1 MGVSYHNPG
10 ALMIGG
16 ILAAA
21 VCLIAFILRK
31 KPDISKSLRAANTRR
46 LKEHPLYKRKM
57 LEAKVLRIL
66 AMAGIIISLVAAVFL
81 TSRPYKSERVKDTV
95 SRRDIFLCID
105 TSSSNYSGV
114 KELVQE
120 FKEIA
125 AGLDGDRIGISL
137 FNTSSIQYVPM
148 TDDYE
153 FALRRLDALEG
164 YLAAQ
169 EEFMTDFAQKYD
181 SVYEIPDSER
191 ARYEELN
198 RIMAS
203 FDSGVT
209 AGYELKGTSAI
220 GEGLASCLFSFPELT
235 EEERTRVI
243 IFVTDNRPELLD
255 APLVTLMDAAK
266 MCEFD
271 KVKVLG
277 ICPVSGAD
285 AGAAAQ
291 GGGGNGADETGD
303 EGGAG
308 GSGTGD
314 ENGAGGT
321 GGSGTGGGSGSGAD
335 GANVSEMR
343 EASELTGGKFYGP
356 GTALTAQMIL
366 DDIKAIE
373 NQSTKTTTATVETD
387 TPQIWFIVLVAGFV
401 VIAATTIYLLVKR
414 GIGRG
419 QLRRGLPA
427 LLLLLAM
434 LAGIAAV
441 GIRPMYLSPD
451 AEIRTGNLDVA
462 FVVDMTISMWAEDH
476 KGGTRI
482 DGVRSDIRTIMEALP
497 GSSFS
502 LITFD
507 NGAQILTPYTQDII
521 AVEDMLDDL
530 SMPSYATSQ
539 GSSLNTSYEALHM
552 MVESAARK
560 EGERKTV
567 VFLFSDG
574 ETTNGAELMSFRDLG
589 KLIDSGAVLGYGT
602 ESGGPMYYPGRG
614 YIRNNS
620 NGETARS
627 RIDEAALRQIAG
639 DLSVPYINETEDI
652 GSSLAGRLRSVRL
665 MSREA
670 AFASGSRE
678 GYVETYHYFA
688 MFVEALLLI
697 WLYLTIFRGGVA

>member
-21 VCLIAFILRK
+21 VCLIAFIMRK
-31 KPDISKSLRAANTRR
+31 KPDVSKSLRVANTRR

-57 LEAKVLRIL
+57 LEARIFRIL
-66 AMAGIIISLVAAVFL
+66 TIAGMIIALVAAVFL
-81 TSRPYKSERVKDTV
+81 TSRPYRSERVQDTV
-95 SRRDIFLCID
+95 SRRDIFLCVD
-105 TSSSNYSGV
+105 SSSNYSGV

-120 FKEIA
+120 FREIA

-153 FALRRLDALEG
+153 FALRRLDALED

-169 EEFMTDFAQKYD
+169 EEFMTDYAQKYD

-191 ARYEELN
+191 GRYEELN

-220 GEGLASCLFSFPELT
+220 GEGLASCLFSFPELAD
-235 EEERTRVI
+235 EERTRII

-255 APLVTLMDAAK
+255 APLVTLMDAAE
-266 MCEFD
+266 MCAFD

-277 ICPVSGAD
+277 ICPVSD
-285 AGAAAQ
+285 AG
-291 GGGGNGADETGD
+291 GG
-303 EGGAG
+303 
-308 GSGTGD
+308 
-314 ENGAGGT
+314 
-321 GGSGTGGGSGSGAD
+321 
-335 GANVSEMR
+335 NVSEMR
-343 EASELTGGKFYGP
+343 EAAELTDGKFYEP

-373 NQSTKTTTATVETD
+373 NRETRTTTATVESD
-387 TPQIWFIVLVAGFV
+387 APQFWFIILAAGFA
-401 VIAATTIYLLVKR
+401 VIAATTIYILVKR
-414 GIGRG
+414 GIGRVKS
-419 QLRRGLPA
+419 RRGLTA

-451 AEIRTGNLDVA
+451 SEIKTSNLDVA
-462 FVVDMTISMWAEDH
+462 FVVDTTISMWAEDH

-482 DGVRSDIRTIMEALP
+482 DGVRNDIRSIMEALP

-507 NGAQILTPYTQDII
+507 NGAQILTPFTQDIV
-521 AVEDMLDDL
+521 AVEEMLGDL
-530 SMPSYATSQ
+530 NMPSYATSR

-574 ETTNGAELMSFRDLG
+574 ETTNGDALQSFKDLG
-589 KLIDSGAVLGYGT
+589 RLVDSGAVLGYGT
-602 ESGGPMYYPGRG
+602 ESGGAMYYPGRG
-614 YIRNNS
+614 YIRNSS
-620 NGETARS
+620 NGDKALS
-627 RIDEAALRQIAG
+627 RIDETTLRQIAG
-639 DLSVPYINETEDI
+639 DLSVPYINETKDA
-652 GSSLAGRLRSVRL
+652 GTSLAGRLRSVRM

-670 AFASGSRE
+670 AFAAGNRE
-678 GYVETYHYFA
+678 GYTETYHYFA
-688 MFVEALLLI
+688 MFVEFLLLI
-697 WLYLTIFRGGVA
+697 WLYLTICRGGVA

>member
-21 VCLIAFILRK
+21 VCLIAFIMRK
-31 KPDISKSLRAANTRR
+31 KPDVSKSLRAANTRR

-57 LEAKVLRIL
+57 LEARIFRIL
-66 AMAGIIISLVAAVFL
+66 TVAGMIIALVAAVFL
-81 TSRPYKSERVKDTV
+81 TSRPYRSERVQDTV
-95 SRRDIFLCID
+95 SRRDIFLCVD
-105 TSSSNYSGV
+105 DSSSNYSGV

-120 FKEIA
+120 FREIV

-137 FNTSSIQYVPM
+137 FNTSSVQYVPM

-153 FALRRLDALEG
+153 FALRRLDALED

-169 EEFMTDFAQKYD
+169 EEFMTDYAQKYD

-191 ARYEELN
+191 GRYEELN

-220 GEGLASCLFSFPELT
+220 GEGLASCLFSFPELAD
-235 EEERTRVI
+235 EERTRII

-255 APLVTLMDAAK
+255 APLVTLMDAAE
-266 MCEFD
+266 MCAFD

-277 ICPVSGAD
+277 ICPVSD
-285 AGAAAQ
+285 
-291 GGGGNGADETGD
+291 
-303 EGGAG
+303 AG
-308 GSGTGD
+308 GS
-314 ENGAGGT
+314 
-321 GGSGTGGGSGSGAD
+321 
-335 GANVSEMR
+335 NVSEMR
-343 EASELTGGKFYGP
+343 EAAELTNGKFYEP

-373 NQSTKTTTATVETD
+373 NQETRTTTATVESD
-387 TPQIWFIVLVAGFV
+387 APQFWFIILAAGFA
-401 VIAATTIYLLVKR
+401 VIAATTIYILVKR
-414 GIGRG
+414 GIG
-419 QLRRGLPA
+419 QVKSRRGLTA

-451 AEIRTGNLDVA
+451 SEIKTTNLDVA
-462 FVVDMTISMWAEDH
+462 FVVDTTISMWAEDH
-476 KGGTRI
+476 QGGTRI
-482 DGVRSDIRTIMEALP
+482 DGVRKDIRSIMEALP

-507 NGAQILTPYTQDII
+507 NGAQILTPFTQDIV
-521 AVEDMLDDL
+521 AVEEMLGDL
-530 SMPSYATSQ
+530 NMPSYATSR

-574 ETTNGAELMSFRDLG
+574 ETTNGDALQSFKDLG
-589 KLIDSGAVLGYGT
+589 RLVDSGAVLGYGT
-602 ESGGPMYYPGRG
+602 ESGGAMYYPGRG
-614 YIRNNS
+614 YIRNSS
-620 NGETARS
+620 NGDKALS
-627 RIDEAALRQIAG
+627 RIDETTLRQIAG
-639 DLSVPYINETEDI
+639 DLSVPYINETKDA
-652 GSSLAGRLRSVRL
+652 GTSLAGRLRSVRM

-670 AFASGSRE
+670 AFAAGNRE
-678 GYVETYHYFA
+678 GYTETYHYFA
-688 MFVEALLLI
+688 MFVEFLLLI
-697 WLYLTIFRGGVA
+697 WLYLTICRGGVA

>member
-10 ALMIGG
+10 ALIIGG

-21 VCLIAFILRK
+21 VCLIAFIMRK
-31 KPDISKSLRAANTRR
+31 KPDVSKSLRAANTRR

-57 LEAKVLRIL
+57 LEARIFRIL
-66 AMAGIIISLVAAVFL
+66 TVAGMIIALVAAVFL
-81 TSRPYKSERVKDTV
+81 TSRPYRSERVQDTV
-95 SRRDIFLCID
+95 SRRDIFLCVD
-105 TSSSNYSGV
+105 SSSSNYSGV

-120 FKEIA
+120 FREIA

-153 FALRRLDALEG
+153 FALRRLDALED

-169 EEFMTDFAQKYD
+169 EEFMTDYAQKYD

-191 ARYEELN
+191 GRYEELN

-220 GEGLASCLFSFPELT
+220 GEGLASCLFSFPELAD
-235 EEERTRVI
+235 EERTRII

-255 APLVTLMDAAK
+255 APLVTLMDAAE
-266 MCEFD
+266 MCAFD

-277 ICPVSGAD
+277 ICPVSD
-285 AGAAAQ
+285 AG
-291 GGGGNGADETGD
+291 GG
-303 EGGAG
+303 
-308 GSGTGD
+308 
-314 ENGAGGT
+314 
-321 GGSGTGGGSGSGAD
+321 
-335 GANVSEMR
+335 NVSEMR
-343 EASELTGGKFYGP
+343 EAAELTDGKFYEP

-373 NQSTKTTTATVETD
+373 NRETRTTTATVESD
-387 TPQIWFIVLVAGFV
+387 APQFWFIILAAGFA
-401 VIAATTIYLLVKR
+401 VIAATTIYILVKR
-414 GIGRG
+414 GIGRVKS
-419 QLRRGLPA
+419 RRGLTA

-451 AEIRTGNLDVA
+451 SEIKTTNLDVA
-462 FVVDMTISMWAEDH
+462 FVVDTTISMWAEDH

-574 ETTNGAELMSFRDLG
+574 ETTNGAELTSFKDLG

-602 ESGGPMYYPGRG
+602 QSGGAMYYPGRG
-614 YIRNNS
+614 YIRNNTD
-620 NGETARS
+620 GEPARS
-627 RIDEAALRQIAG
+627 RIDETALRQISG

-652 GSSLAGRLRSVRL
+652 GTNLAGRLRSVKL
-665 MSREA
+665 MSRQA
-670 AFASGSRE
+670 AFSAGNRE
-678 GYVETYHYFA
+678 GYIETYHYFA

-697 WLYLTIFRGGVA
+697 WLYLTIYRGGVA

>member
-21 VCLIAFILRK
+21 VCLIAYIMRK
-31 KPDISKSLRAANTRR
+31 KPDVSKSLKAANTRR

-57 LEAKVLRIL
+57 LEAGIFRIL
-66 AMAGIIISLVAAVFL
+66 TIAGMIIALVAAVFL
-81 TSRPYKSERVKDTV
+81 TSRPYKSERVQDTV
-95 SRRDIFLCID
+95 SRRDIFLCVD
-105 TSSSNYSGV
+105 SSSSNYSGV

-120 FKEIA
+120 FREIV

-137 FNTSSIQYVPM
+137 FNTSSVQYVPM

-153 FALRRLDALEG
+153 FALRRLDSLEG

-169 EEFMTDFAQKYD
+169 EEFMTDYAQKYD

-191 ARYEELN
+191 GRYEELN
-198 RIMAS
+198 RIMES

-220 GEGLASCLFSFPELT
+220 GEGLASCLFSFPELAD
-235 EEERTRVI
+235 EERTRII

-255 APLVTLMDAAK
+255 APLVTLMDAAE
-266 MCEFD
+266 MCAFD

-277 ICPVSGAD
+277 ICPVSGAE
-285 AGAAAQ
+285 AGAPAQ
-291 GGGGNGADETGD
+291 SGGSSGSSNAGSSGSGGSSASGS
-303 EGGAG
+303 GAG
-308 GSGTGD
+308 GSG
-314 ENGAGGT
+314 AGG
-321 GGSGTGGGSGSGAD
+321 S
-335 GANVSEMR
+335 NVDEMR
-343 EASELTGGKFYGP
+343 AVAELTGGKFYEP

-373 NQSTKTTTATVETD
+373 NRETRTTTATVETD
-387 TPQIWFIVLVAGFV
+387 VPQFWFIILAAGFA
-401 VIAATTIYLLVKR
+401 VIAATTIYILVKR
-414 GIGRG
+414 GIGRSKS
-419 QLRRGLPA
+419 RRGLTA

-451 AEIRTGNLDVA
+451 SEIKTTNLDVA
-462 FVVDMTISMWAEDH
+462 FVVDTTISMWAEDH
-476 KGGTRI
+476 RGGTRI
-482 DGVRSDIRTIMEALP
+482 DGVREDIRSIMEALP

-507 NGAQILTPYTQDII
+507 NGAQILTPFTQDIV
-521 AVEDMLDDL
+521 ALEEMLGDL
-530 SMPSYATSQ
+530 SMPSYATSR

-560 EGERKTV
+560 EGERRTV

-574 ETTNGAELMSFRDLG
+574 ETTNGDALQSFKDLG
-589 KLIDSGAVLGYGT
+589 RLVDSGAVLGYGT
-602 ESGGPMYYPGRG
+602 ESGGTMYYPGRG
-614 YIRNNS
+614 YIRNSS
-620 NGETARS
+620 NGEKALS
-627 RIDEAALRQIAG
+627 RIDETTLKQIAG
-639 DLSVPYINETEDI
+639 DLSVPYINETKDM
-652 GSSLAGRLRSVRL
+652 GTSLAGRLRSVRL

-670 AFASGSRE
+670 AFATGNRE
-678 GYVETYHYFA
+678 GYTETYHYFA
-688 MFVEALLLI
+688 MFVEFLLLI
-697 WLYLTIFRGGVA
+697 WLYLTICRGGVA

>member
-1 MGVSYHNPG
+1 MGVRYHNPG
-10 ALMIGG
+10 ALIIGG
-16 ILAAA
+16 ILASA
-21 VCLIAFILRK
+21 VCLIAFIMRK
-31 KPDISKSLRAANTRR
+31 KPDVSKSLRAANTRR

-57 LEAKVLRIL
+57 LEARIFRIL
-66 AMAGIIISLVAAVFL
+66 TAAGMIIALVAAVFL
-81 TSRPYKSERVKDTV
+81 TSRPYRSERVQDTV
-95 SRRDIFLCID
+95 SRRDIFLCVD
-105 TSSSNYSGV
+105 SSSSNYSGV

-120 FKEIA
+120 FREIA

-153 FALRRLDALEG
+153 FALRRLDALED

-169 EEFMTDFAQKYD
+169 EEFMTDYAQKYD

-191 ARYEELN
+191 GRYEELN

-220 GEGLASCLFSFPELT
+220 GEGLASCLFSFPELAD
-235 EEERTRVI
+235 EERTRII

-255 APLVTLMDAAK
+255 APLVTLMDAAE
-266 MCEFD
+266 MCAFD

-277 ICPVSGAD
+277 ICPVSD
-285 AGAAAQ
+285 AG
-291 GGGGNGADETGD
+291 GG
-303 EGGAG
+303 
-308 GSGTGD
+308 
-314 ENGAGGT
+314 
-321 GGSGTGGGSGSGAD
+321 
-335 GANVSEMR
+335 NVSEMR
-343 EASELTGGKFYGP
+343 EAAELTDGKFYEP

-373 NQSTKTTTATVETD
+373 NRETRTTTATVESD
-387 TPQIWFIVLVAGFV
+387 APQFWFIILAAGFA
-401 VIAATTIYLLVKR
+401 VIAATTIYILVKR
-414 GIGRG
+414 GIGRVKS
-419 QLRRGLPA
+419 RRGLTA

-451 AEIRTGNLDVA
+451 SEIKTTNLDVA
-462 FVVDMTISMWAEDH
+462 FVVDTTISMWAEDH
-476 KGGTRI
+476 KGGMRI
-482 DGVRSDIRTIMEALP
+482 DGVRNDIRSIMEALP

-507 NGAQILTPYTQDII
+507 NGAQILTPFTQDIV
-521 AVEDMLDDL
+521 AVEEMLGDL
-530 SMPSYATSQ
+530 NMPSYATSR

-574 ETTNGAELMSFRDLG
+574 ETTNGDTLQSFKDLG
-589 KLIDSGAVLGYGT
+589 RLVDSGAVLGYGT
-602 ESGGPMYYPGRG
+602 ESGGAMYYPGRG
-614 YIRNNS
+614 YIRNSS
-620 NGETARS
+620 NGDKALS
-627 RIDEAALRQIAG
+627 RIDETTLRQIAG
-639 DLSVPYINETEDI
+639 DLSVPYINETKDA
-652 GSSLAGRLRSVRL
+652 GTSLAGRLRSVRM

-670 AFASGSRE
+670 AFAAGNRE
-678 GYVETYHYFA
+678 GYTETYHYFA
-688 MFVEALLLI
+688 MFVEFLLLI
-697 WLYLTIFRGGVA
+697 WLYLTICRGGVA

>member
-10 ALMIGG
+10 ALIIGG

-21 VCLIAFILRK
+21 VCLIAFIMRK
-31 KPDISKSLRAANTRR
+31 KPDVSKSLRAANTRR

-57 LEAKVLRIL
+57 LEARIFRIL
-66 AMAGIIISLVAAVFL
+66 TAAGMIIALVAAVFL
-81 TSRPYKSERVKDTV
+81 TSRPYRSERVQDTV
-95 SRRDIFLCID
+95 SRRDIFLCVD
-105 TSSSNYSGV
+105 SSSSNYSGV

-120 FKEIA
+120 FREIV

-153 FALRRLDALEG
+153 FALRRLDALED

-169 EEFMTDFAQKYD
+169 EEFMTDYAQKYD

-191 ARYEELN
+191 GRYEELN

-220 GEGLASCLFSFPELT
+220 GEGLASCLFSFPELAD
-235 EEERTRVI
+235 EERTRII

-255 APLVTLMDAAK
+255 APLVTLMDAAE
-266 MCEFD
+266 MCAFD

-277 ICPVSGAD
+277 ICPVSD
-285 AGAAAQ
+285 AG
-291 GGGGNGADETGD
+291 GG
-303 EGGAG
+303 
-308 GSGTGD
+308 
-314 ENGAGGT
+314 
-321 GGSGTGGGSGSGAD
+321 
-335 GANVSEMR
+335 NVSEMR
-343 EASELTGGKFYGP
+343 EAAELTDGKFYEP

-373 NQSTKTTTATVETD
+373 NRETRTTTATVESD
-387 TPQIWFIVLVAGFV
+387 APQFWFIILAAGFA
-401 VIAATTIYLLVKR
+401 VIAATTIYILVKR
-414 GIGRG
+414 GIGRVKS
-419 QLRRGLPA
+419 RRGLTA

-451 AEIRTGNLDVA
+451 SEIKTTNLDVA
-462 FVVDMTISMWAEDH
+462 FVVDTTISMWAEDH
-476 KGGTRI
+476 KGGMRI
-482 DGVRSDIRTIMEALP
+482 DGVRNDIRSIMEALP

-507 NGAQILTPYTQDII
+507 NGAQILTPFTQDIV
-521 AVEDMLDDL
+521 AVEEMLGDL
-530 SMPSYATSQ
+530 NMPSYATSR

-574 ETTNGAELMSFRDLG
+574 ETTNGDALQSFKDLG
-589 KLIDSGAVLGYGT
+589 RLVDSGAVLGYGT
-602 ESGGPMYYPGRG
+602 ESGGAMYYPGRG
-614 YIRNNS
+614 YIRNSS
-620 NGETARS
+620 NGDKALS
-627 RIDEAALRQIAG
+627 RIDETTLRQIAG
-639 DLSVPYINETEDI
+639 DLSVPYINETKDA
-652 GSSLAGRLRSVRL
+652 GTSLAGRLRSVRM

-670 AFASGSRE
+670 AFAAGNRE
-678 GYVETYHYFA
+678 GYTETYHYFA
-688 MFVEALLLI
+688 MFVEFLLLI
-697 WLYLTIFRGGVA
+697 WLYLTICRGGVA

>member
-10 ALMIGG
+10 ALIIGG

-21 VCLIAFILRK
+21 VCLIAFIMRK
-31 KPDISKSLRAANTRR
+31 KPDVSKSLRAANTRR

-57 LEAKVLRIL
+57 LEARIFRIL
-66 AMAGIIISLVAAVFL
+66 TVAGMIIALVAAVFL
-81 TSRPYKSERVKDTV
+81 TSRPYRSERVQDTV
-95 SRRDIFLCID
+95 SRRDIFLCVD
-105 TSSSNYSGV
+105 SSSSNYSGV

-120 FKEIA
+120 FREIA

-153 FALRRLDALEG
+153 FALRRLDALED

-169 EEFMTDFAQKYD
+169 EEFMTDYAQKYD

-191 ARYEELN
+191 GRYEELN

-220 GEGLASCLFSFPELT
+220 GEGLASCLFSFPELAD
-235 EEERTRVI
+235 EERTRII

-255 APLVTLMDAAK
+255 APLVTLMDAAE
-266 MCEFD
+266 MCAFD

-277 ICPVSGAD
+277 ICPVSD
-285 AGAAAQ
+285 AG
-291 GGGGNGADETGD
+291 GG
-303 EGGAG
+303 
-308 GSGTGD
+308 
-314 ENGAGGT
+314 
-321 GGSGTGGGSGSGAD
+321 
-335 GANVSEMR
+335 NVSEMR
-343 EASELTGGKFYGP
+343 EAAELTGGKFYEP

-373 NQSTKTTTATVETD
+373 NRETRTTTATVESD
-387 TPQIWFIVLVAGFV
+387 APQFWFIILAAGFA
-401 VIAATTIYLLVKR
+401 VIAATTIYILVKR
-414 GIGRG
+414 GIGRVKS
-419 QLRRGLPA
+419 RRGLTA

-451 AEIRTGNLDVA
+451 SEIKTTNLDVA
-462 FVVDMTISMWAEDH
+462 FVVDTTISMWAEDH
-476 KGGTRI
+476 KGGMRI
-482 DGVRSDIRTIMEALP
+482 DGVRNDIRSIMEALP

-507 NGAQILTPYTQDII
+507 NGAQILTPFTQDIV
-521 AVEDMLDDL
+521 AVEEMLGDL
-530 SMPSYATSQ
+530 NMPSYATSR

-574 ETTNGAELMSFRDLG
+574 ETTNGDALQSFKDLG
-589 KLIDSGAVLGYGT
+589 RLVDSGAVLGYGT
-602 ESGGPMYYPGRG
+602 ESGGAMYYPGRG
-614 YIRNNS
+614 YIRNSS
-620 NGETARS
+620 NGDKALS
-627 RIDEAALRQIAG
+627 RIDETTLRQIAG
-639 DLSVPYINETEDI
+639 DLSVPYINETKDA
-652 GSSLAGRLRSVRL
+652 GTSLAGRLRSVRM

-670 AFASGSRE
+670 AFAAGNRE
-678 GYVETYHYFA
+678 GYTETYHYFA
-688 MFVEALLLI
+688 MFVEFLLLI
-697 WLYLTIFRGGVA
+697 WLYLTICRGGVA

>member
-21 VCLIAFILRK
+21 VCLIAFIMRK
-31 KPDISKSLRAANTRR
+31 KPDVSRSLRAANTRR

-57 LEAKVLRIL
+57 LEARIFRL
-66 AMAGIIISLVAAVFL
+66 LTIAGMIIALVAAVFL
-81 TSRPYKSERVKDTV
+81 TSRPYKSERVQDTV
-95 SRRDIFLCID
+95 SRRDIFLCVD
-105 TSSSNYSGV
+105 SSSSNYSGV

-120 FKEIA
+120 FREIV

-164 YLAAQ
+164 YLTAQ
-169 EEFMTDFAQKYD
+169 EEFMTDYAQKYD

-191 ARYEELN
+191 GRYEELN

-220 GEGLASCLFSFPELT
+220 GEGLASCLFSFPELAD
-235 EEERTRVI
+235 EERTRII

-255 APLVTLMDAAK
+255 APLVTLMDAAE
-266 MCEFD
+266 MCAFD

-277 ICPVSGAD
+277 ICPVSD
-285 AGAAAQ
+285 
-291 GGGGNGADETGD
+291 
-303 EGGAG
+303 AG
-308 GSGTGD
+308 GS
-314 ENGAGGT
+314 
-321 GGSGTGGGSGSGAD
+321 
-335 GANVSEMR
+335 NVSEMR
-343 EASELTGGKFYGP
+343 EAAELTNGKFYEP

-373 NQSTKTTTATVETD
+373 NQETRTTTATVESD
-387 TPQIWFIVLVAGFV
+387 APQFWFIVLAAGFA
-401 VIAATTIYLLVKR
+401 VIAATTIYILVKR
-414 GIGRG
+414 GIG
-419 QLRRGLPA
+419 QVKSRRGLTA

-451 AEIRTGNLDVA
+451 SEIKTTNLDVA
-462 FVVDMTISMWAEDH
+462 FVVDTTISMWAEDH
-476 KGGTRI
+476 QGGTRI
-482 DGVRSDIRTIMEALP
+482 DGVRKDIRSIMEALP

-507 NGAQILTPYTQDII
+507 NGAQILTPFTQDIV
-521 AVEDMLDDL
+521 ALEDMLGEL
-530 SMPSYATSQ
+530 EMPSYATSR

-574 ETTNGAELMSFRDLG
+574 ETTNGDALQSFKDLG
-589 KLIDSGAVLGYGT
+589 RLVDSGAVLGYGT
-602 ESGGPMYYPGRG
+602 ESGGAMYYPGRG
-614 YIRNNS
+614 YIRNSS
-620 NGETARS
+620 NGDKALS
-627 RIDEAALRQIAG
+627 RIDETTLRQIAG
-639 DLSVPYINETEDI
+639 DLSVPYINETKDA
-652 GSSLAGRLRSVRL
+652 GTSLAGRLRSVRM

-670 AFASGSRE
+670 AFAAGNRE
-678 GYVETYHYFA
+678 GYTETYHYFA
-688 MFVEALLLI
+688 MFVEFLLLI
-697 WLYLTIFRGGVA
+697 WLYLTICRGGVA

>member
-21 VCLIAFILRK
+21 VCLIAFLLRR

-57 LEAKVLRIL
+57 LEAKILRIL
-66 AMAGIIISLVAAVFL
+66 AMAGIILSLVAAAFL
-81 TSRPYKSERVKDTV
+81 TSRPFKSERVKDTV

-114 KELVQE
+114 GELVQS
-120 FKEIA
+120 FREIA

-169 EEFMTDFAQKYD
+169 EEFMTNYAQKYD

-220 GEGLASCLFSFPELT
+220 GEGLASCLFSFPELND
-235 EEERTRVI
+235 EERTRII

-271 KVKVLG
+271 KVRVLG
-277 ICPVSGAD
+277 ICPVSGTD

-291 GGGGNGADETGD
+291 SGGGNGADGD
-303 EGGAG
+303 
-308 GSGTGD
+308 S
-314 ENGAGGT
+314 
-321 GGSGTGGGSGSGAD
+321 SGSGASGDGSSAD

-387 TPQIWFIVLVAGFV
+387 TPQFWFIVLVAGFV
-401 VIAATTIYLLVKR
+401 VIVATTIYILVKR
-414 GIGRG
+414 GIGKG

-451 AEIRTGNLDVA
+451 AEIRTSNLDVA
-462 FVVDMTISMWAEDH
+462 FVVDTTISMWAEDH

-574 ETTNGAELMSFRDLG
+574 ETTNGAELTSFKDLG

-602 ESGGPMYYPGRG
+602 QSGGAMYYPGRG
-614 YIRNNS
+614 YIRNNTD
-620 NGETARS
+620 GEPARS
-627 RIDEAALRQIAG
+627 RIDETALRQISG

-652 GSSLAGRLRSVRL
+652 GTNLAGRLRSVKL
-665 MSREA
+665 MSRQA
-670 AFASGSRE
+670 AFSAGNRE
-678 GYVETYHYFA
+678 GYIETYHYFA

-697 WLYLTIFRGGVA
+697 WLYLTIYRGGVA

>member
-10 ALMIGG
+10 ALIIGG

-21 VCLIAFILRK
+21 VCLIAFIMRK
-31 KPDISKSLRAANTRR
+31 KPDVSKSLRAANTRR

-57 LEAKVLRIL
+57 LEARIFRIL
-66 AMAGIIISLVAAVFL
+66 TVAGMIIALVAAVFL
-81 TSRPYKSERVKDTV
+81 TSRPYRSERVQDTV
-95 SRRDIFLCID
+95 SRRDILLCVD
-105 TSSSNYSGV
+105 SSSSNYSGV

-120 FKEIA
+120 FREIA

-153 FALRRLDALEG
+153 FALRRLDALED

-169 EEFMTDFAQKYD
+169 EEFMTDYAQKYD

-191 ARYEELN
+191 GRYEELN

-220 GEGLASCLFSFPELT
+220 GEGLASCLFSFPELAD
-235 EEERTRVI
+235 EERTRII

-255 APLVTLMDAAK
+255 APLVTLMDAAE
-266 MCEFD
+266 MCAFD

-277 ICPVSGAD
+277 ICPVSD
-285 AGAAAQ
+285 AG
-291 GGGGNGADETGD
+291 GG
-303 EGGAG
+303 
-308 GSGTGD
+308 
-314 ENGAGGT
+314 
-321 GGSGTGGGSGSGAD
+321 
-335 GANVSEMR
+335 NVSEMR
-343 EASELTGGKFYGP
+343 EAAELTDGKFYEP

-373 NQSTKTTTATVETD
+373 NRETRTTTATVESD
-387 TPQIWFIVLVAGFV
+387 APQFWFIILAAGFA
-401 VIAATTIYLLVKR
+401 VIAATTIYILVKR
-414 GIGRG
+414 GIGRVKS
-419 QLRRGLPA
+419 RRGLTA

-451 AEIRTGNLDVA
+451 SEIKTTNLDVA
-462 FVVDMTISMWAEDH
+462 FVVDTTISMWAEDH
-476 KGGTRI
+476 KGGMRI
-482 DGVRSDIRTIMEALP
+482 DGVRNDIRSIMEALP

-507 NGAQILTPYTQDII
+507 NGAQILTPFTQDIV
-521 AVEDMLDDL
+521 AVEEMLGDL
-530 SMPSYATSQ
+530 NMPSYATSR

-574 ETTNGAELMSFRDLG
+574 ETTNGDALQSFKDLG
-589 KLIDSGAVLGYGT
+589 RLVDSGAVLGYGT
-602 ESGGPMYYPGRG
+602 ESGGAMYYPGRG
-614 YIRNNS
+614 YIRNSS
-620 NGETARS
+620 NGDKALS
-627 RIDEAALRQIAG
+627 RIDETTLRQIAG
-639 DLSVPYINETEDI
+639 DLSVPYINETKDA
-652 GSSLAGRLRSVRL
+652 GTSLAGRLRSVRM

-670 AFASGSRE
+670 AFAAGNRE
-678 GYVETYHYFA
+678 GYTETYHYFA
-688 MFVEALLLI
+688 MFVEFLLLI
-697 WLYLTIFRGGVA
+697 WLYLTICRGGVA

>member
-10 ALMIGG
+10 ALIIGG

-21 VCLIAFILRK
+21 VCLIAFIMRK
-31 KPDISKSLRAANTRR
+31 KPDVSKSLRAANTRR

-57 LEAKVLRIL
+57 LEARIFRIL
-66 AMAGIIISLVAAVFL
+66 TVAGMIIALVAAVFL
-81 TSRPYKSERVKDTV
+81 TSRPYRSERVQDTV
-95 SRRDIFLCID
+95 SRRDIFLCVD
-105 TSSSNYSGV
+105 SSSSNYSGV

-120 FKEIA
+120 FREIA

-153 FALRRLDALEG
+153 FALRRLDALED

-169 EEFMTDFAQKYD
+169 EEFMTDYAQKYD

-191 ARYEELN
+191 SRYEELN

-220 GEGLASCLFSFPELT
+220 GEGLASCLFSFPELAD
-235 EEERTRVI
+235 EERTRII

-255 APLVTLMDAAK
+255 APLVTLMDAAE
-266 MCEFD
+266 MCAFD

-277 ICPVSGAD
+277 ICPVSD
-285 AGAAAQ
+285 AG
-291 GGGGNGADETGD
+291 GG
-303 EGGAG
+303 
-308 GSGTGD
+308 
-314 ENGAGGT
+314 
-321 GGSGTGGGSGSGAD
+321 
-335 GANVSEMR
+335 NVSEMR
-343 EASELTGGKFYGP
+343 EAAELTDGKFYEP

-373 NQSTKTTTATVETD
+373 NRETRTTTATVESD
-387 TPQIWFIVLVAGFV
+387 APPFWFIILAAGFA
-401 VIAATTIYLLVKR
+401 VIAATTIYILVKR
-414 GIGRG
+414 GIGRVKS
-419 QLRRGLPA
+419 RRGLTA

-451 AEIRTGNLDVA
+451 SEIKTSNLDVA
-462 FVVDMTISMWAEDH
+462 FVVDTTISMWAEDH
-476 KGGTRI
+476 KGGMRI
-482 DGVRSDIRTIMEALP
+482 DGVRNDIRSIMEALP

-507 NGAQILTPYTQDII
+507 NGAQILTPFTQDIV
-521 AVEDMLDDL
+521 AVEEMLGDL
-530 SMPSYATSQ
+530 NMPSYATSR

-574 ETTNGAELMSFRDLG
+574 ETTNGDTLQSFKDLG
-589 KLIDSGAVLGYGT
+589 RLVDSGAVLGYGT
-602 ESGGPMYYPGRG
+602 ESGGAMYYPGRG
-614 YIRNNS
+614 YIRNSS
-620 NGETARS
+620 NGDKALS
-627 RIDEAALRQIAG
+627 RIDETTLRQIAG
-639 DLSVPYINETEDI
+639 DLSVPYINETKDT
-652 GSSLAGRLRSVRL
+652 GNSLAGRLQSVRL
-665 MSREA
+665 MSRQA
-670 AFASGSRE
+670 AFATGNRE
-678 GYVETYHYFA
+678 GYTETYHYFA
-688 MFVEALLLI
+688 MFVEFLLLV
-697 WLYLTIFRGGVA
+697 WMYLTICRGGVA

>member
-31 KPDISKSLRAANTRR
+31 KPDVSRSLRAANTRR

-57 LEAKVLRIL
+57 LEARIFRIL
-66 AMAGIIISLVAAVFL
+66 TIAGMIIALVAAVFL
-81 TSRPYKSERVKDTV
+81 TSRPYKSERVQDTV
-95 SRRDIFLCID
+95 SRRDIFLCVD
-105 TSSSNYSGV
+105 SSSSNYSGV

-120 FKEIA
+120 FREIV

-137 FNTSSIQYVPM
+137 FNTSSVQYVPM

-153 FALRRLDALEG
+153 FALRRLDSLEG

-169 EEFMTDFAQKYD
+169 EEFMTNYAQKYD

-191 ARYEELN
+191 GRYEELN
-198 RIMAS
+198 RIMES

-220 GEGLASCLFSFPELT
+220 GEGLASCLFSFPELAD
-235 EEERTRVI
+235 EERTRII

-255 APLVTLMDAAK
+255 APLVTLMDAAE
-266 MCEFD
+266 MCAFD

-277 ICPVSGAD
+277 ICPVSGAE
-285 AGAAAQ
+285 AGAPAQ
-291 GGGGNGADETGD
+291 SGGGSS
-303 EGGAG
+303 AG
-308 GSGTGD
+308 GSGL
-314 ENGAGGT
+314 
-321 GGSGTGGGSGSGAD
+321 SGS
-335 GANVSEMR
+335 NVDEMR
-343 EASELTGGKFYGP
+343 DAAELTGGKFYEP

-373 NQSTKTTTATVETD
+373 DRTTRTTTATVESD
-387 TPQIWFIVLVAGFV
+387 APQFWFIILAAGFA
-401 VIAATTIYLLVKR
+401 VIAATTIYILVKR
-414 GIGRG
+414 GIG
-419 QLRRGLPA
+419 QVKSRRGLTA
-427 LLLLLAM
+427 MLLLLAM

-451 AEIRTGNLDVA
+451 SEIKTTNLDVA
-462 FVVDMTISMWAEDH
+462 FVVDTTISMWAEDH
-476 KGGTRI
+476 QGGTRI
-482 DGVRSDIRTIMEALP
+482 DGVRKDIRSIMEALP

-574 ETTNGAELMSFRDLG
+574 ETTNGDTLQSFKDLG
-589 KLIDSGAVLGYGT
+589 RLVDSGAVLGYGT
-602 ESGGPMYYPGRG
+602 ESGGAMYYPGRG

-620 NGETARS
+620 NGDKALS
-627 RIDEAALRQIAG
+627 RIDETTLKQIAG
-639 DLSVPYINETEDI
+639 DLSVPYINETKDM
-652 GSSLAGRLRSVRL
+652 GTSLAGRLRSVRL

-670 AFASGSRE
+670 AFATGNRE
-678 GYVETYHYFA
+678 GYMETYHYFA
-688 MFVEALLLI
+688 MFVEFLLLI
-697 WLYLTIFRGGVA
+697 WLYLTICRGGVA

>member
-21 VCLIAFILRK
+21 VCLIAFLLRR

-57 LEAKVLRIL
+57 LEAKILRIL
-66 AMAGIIISLVAAVFL
+66 AMAGIILSLVAAAFL
-81 TSRPYKSERVKDTV
+81 TSRPFKSERVKDTV

-114 KELVQE
+114 GELVQS
-120 FKEIA
+120 FREIVD
-125 AGLDGDRIGISL
+125 GLDGDRIGISL

-153 FALRRLDALEG
+153 FALRRIDALEG

-169 EEFMTDFAQKYD
+169 EEFMMNYAQKYD

-220 GEGLASCLFSFPELT
+220 GEGLASCLFSFPELND
-235 EEERTRVI
+235 EERTRII

-271 KVKVLG
+271 KVRVLG
-277 ICPVSGAD
+277 ICPVSGTD
-285 AGAAAQ
+285 TGAAAQ
-291 GGGGNGADETGD
+291 SGGGNGADGESS
-303 EGGAG
+303 
-308 GSGTGD
+308 GSG
-314 ENGAGGT
+314 ASGG
-321 GGSGTGGGSGSGAD
+321 GSGAD

-387 TPQIWFIVLVAGFV
+387 TPQFWFIVLVAGFV
-401 VIAATTIYLLVKR
+401 VIVATTIYILVKR
-414 GIGRG
+414 GIGKG

-451 AEIRTGNLDVA
+451 AEIRTSNLDVA
-462 FVVDMTISMWAEDH
+462 FVVDTTISMWAEDH

-574 ETTNGAELMSFRDLG
+574 ETTNGAELTSFKDLG
-589 KLIDSGAVLGYGT
+589 KLIDSGADLGYGT
-602 ESGGPMYYPGRG
+602 ESGGAMYYPGRG
-614 YIRNNS
+614 YIRNNTD
-620 NGETARS
+620 GEPARS
-627 RIDEAALRQIAG
+627 RIDETALRQISG

-652 GSSLAGRLRSVRL
+652 GTNLAGRLRSVKL
-665 MSREA
+665 MSRQA
-670 AFASGSRE
+670 AFSAGNRE
-678 GYVETYHYFA
+678 GYIETYHYFA

-697 WLYLTIFRGGVA
+697 WLYLTIYRGGVA

>member
-10 ALMIGG
+10 ALIIGG

-21 VCLIAFILRK
+21 VCLIAFMLRK
-31 KPDISKSLRAANTRR
+31 KPDIGKSIRAANTGR

-57 LEAKVLRIL
+57 LEARIFRIL
-66 AMAGIIISLVAAVFL
+66 TITGIIVALVAAVFL
-81 TSRPYKSERVKDTV
+81 TSRPYKSERVQDTV

-105 TSSSNYSGV
+105 SSSSNYRGV

-120 FKEIA
+120 FREIA

-148 TDDYE
+148 TDDYD
-153 FALRRLDALEG
+153 FALRRLDSLEE
-164 YLAAQ
+164 YLTAQ

-191 ARYEELN
+191 SRYEELN
-198 RIMAS
+198 RIMVS

-220 GEGLASCLFSFPELT
+220 GEGLASCLFSFPELA
-235 EEERTRVI
+235 EEERTRII

-255 APLVTLMDAAK
+255 APLVTLMDAAQ
-266 MCEFD
+266 MCAFD

-277 ICPVSGAD
+277 ICPVSAAD
-285 AGAAAQ
+285 GGSPAQ
-291 GGGGNGADETGD
+291 SSGS
-303 EGGAG
+303 GAG
-308 GSGTGD
+308 GSSGSAGESGVD
-314 ENGAGGT
+314 DSGSGASGNGAGGAHN
-321 GGSGTGGGSGSGAD
+321 GS
-335 GANVSEMR
+335 NVDEMR
-343 EASELTGGKFYGP
+343 DAVELTGGKFYEP

-366 DDIKAIE
+366 DDIKTIE
-373 NQSTKTTTATVETD
+373 KQSTKTTTATVESD
-387 TPQIWFIVLVAGFV
+387 APQFWFYILAAGFAL
-401 VIAATTIYLLVKR
+401 IAATTIYILVKR

-419 QLRRGLPA
+419 KSRRGLTA
-427 LLLLLAM
+427 VILLLAM

-451 AEIRTGNLDVA
+451 SEIRTSNLDVA
-462 FVVDMTISMWAEDH
+462 FVVDTTISMWAEDH
-476 KGGTRI
+476 RGGTRI
-482 DGVRSDIRTIMEALP
+482 DGVREDIRSIMEALP

-507 NGAQILTPYTQDII
+507 NGAQILTPFTQDIV
-521 AVEDMLDDL
+521 AVEEMLGDL
-530 SMPSYATSQ
+530 SMPSYATSR

-560 EGERKTV
+560 EGDRKTV

-574 ETTNGAELMSFRDLG
+574 ETTNGDTLQSFKDLG
-589 KLIDSGAVLGYGT
+589 RMIDNGAVLGYGT
-602 ESGGPMYYPGRG
+602 ESGGAMYYPGRG
-614 YIRNNS
+614 YIRNS
-620 NGETARS
+620 TDGGTALS
-627 RIDEAALRQIAG
+627 RIDETTLRQIAD
-639 DLSVPYINETEDI
+639 DLSVAYINETRDA
-652 GSSLAGRLRSVRL
+652 GTSLAGRLRSVRL

-670 AFASGSRE
+670 AFSSGIRE
-678 GYVETYHYFA
+678 GYTETYHYFA
-688 MFVEALLLI
+688 MFVEFLLLI
-697 WLYLTIFRGGVA
+697 WLYMTIWRGGVA

>member
-10 ALMIGG
+10 ALIIGG

-21 VCLIAFILRK
+21 VCLIAFIMRK
-31 KPDISKSLRAANTRR
+31 KPDVSRSLRAANTRR

-57 LEAKVLRIL
+57 LEARIFRL
-66 AMAGIIISLVAAVFL
+66 LTIAGMIIALVAAVFL
-81 TSRPYKSERVKDTV
+81 TSRPYKSERVQDTV
-95 SRRDIFLCID
+95 SRRDIFLCVD
-105 TSSSNYSGV
+105 SSSSNYSGV

-120 FKEIA
+120 FREIV

-153 FALRRLDALEG
+153 FTLRRLDALEG
-164 YLAAQ
+164 YLTAQ
-169 EEFMTDFAQKYD
+169 EEFMTDYAQKYD

-191 ARYEELN
+191 GRYEELN

-220 GEGLASCLFSFPELT
+220 GEGLASCLFSFPELND
-235 EEERTRVI
+235 EERTRII

-255 APLVTLMDAAK
+255 APLVTLMDAAE
-266 MCEFD
+266 MCAFD

-277 ICPVSGAD
+277 ICPVSD
-285 AGAAAQ
+285 AG
-291 GGGGNGADETGD
+291 GG
-303 EGGAG
+303 
-308 GSGTGD
+308 
-314 ENGAGGT
+314 
-321 GGSGTGGGSGSGAD
+321 
-335 GANVSEMR
+335 NVSEMR
-343 EASELTGGKFYGP
+343 EAAELTDGKFYEP

-373 NQSTKTTTATVETD
+373 NRETRTTTATVESD
-387 TPQIWFIVLVAGFV
+387 APQFWFIILAAGFA
-401 VIAATTIYLLVKR
+401 VIAATTIYILVKR
-414 GIGRG
+414 GIGRVKS
-419 QLRRGLPA
+419 RRGLTA

-451 AEIRTGNLDVA
+451 SEIKTTNLDVA
-462 FVVDMTISMWAEDH
+462 FVVDTTISMWAEDH
-476 KGGTRI
+476 QGGTRI
-482 DGVRSDIRTIMEALP
+482 DGVRKDIRSIMEALP

-507 NGAQILTPYTQDII
+507 NGAQILTPFTQDIV
-521 AVEDMLDDL
+521 AVEEMLGDL
-530 SMPSYATSQ
+530 NMPSYATSR

-574 ETTNGAELMSFRDLG
+574 ETTNGDALQSFKDLG
-589 KLIDSGAVLGYGT
+589 RLVDSGAVLGYGT
-602 ESGGPMYYPGRG
+602 ESGGAMYYPGRG
-614 YIRNNS
+614 YIRNSS
-620 NGETARS
+620 NGDKALS
-627 RIDEAALRQIAG
+627 RIDETTLRQIAG
-639 DLSVPYINETEDI
+639 DLSVPYINETKDA
-652 GSSLAGRLRSVRL
+652 GTSLAGRLQSVRM

-670 AFASGSRE
+670 AFAAGNRE
-678 GYVETYHYFA
+678 GYTETYHYFA
-688 MFVEALLLI
+688 MFVEFLLLI
-697 WLYLTIFRGGVA
+697 WLYLTICRGGVA

>member
-21 VCLIAFILRK
+21 VCLIAFLLRR

-57 LEAKVLRIL
+57 LEAKILRIL
-66 AMAGIIISLVAAVFL
+66 AMAGILLSLVAAAFL
-81 TSRPYKSERVKDTV
+81 TSRPFKSERVKDTV

-114 KELVQE
+114 GELVQS
-120 FKEIA
+120 FREIVD
-125 AGLDGDRIGISL
+125 GLDGDRIGISL

-153 FALRRLDALEG
+153 FALRRIDALEG

-169 EEFMTDFAQKYD
+169 EEFMTNYAQKYD

-220 GEGLASCLFSFPELT
+220 GEGLASCLFSFPELND
-235 EEERTRVI
+235 EERTRII

-271 KVKVLG
+271 KVRVLG
-277 ICPVSGAD
+277 ICPVSGTD

-291 GGGGNGADETGD
+291 SGGGNGADGD
-303 EGGAG
+303 SS
-308 GSGTGD
+308 GSGT
-314 ENGAGGT
+314 N
-321 GGSGTGGGSGSGAD
+321 GSGSGASDGGSGAD

-387 TPQIWFIVLVAGFV
+387 TPQFWFIVLVAGFV
-401 VIAATTIYLLVKR
+401 VIVATTIYILVKR
-414 GIGRG
+414 GIGKG

-451 AEIRTGNLDVA
+451 AEIRTSNLDVA
-462 FVVDMTISMWAEDH
+462 FVVDTTISMWAEDH

-574 ETTNGAELMSFRDLG
+574 ETTNGAELTSFKDLG

-602 ESGGPMYYPGRG
+602 ESGGAMYYPGRG
-614 YIRNNS
+614 YIRNNTD
-620 NGETARS
+620 GEPARS
-627 RIDEAALRQIAG
+627 RIDETALRQISG

-652 GSSLAGRLRSVRL
+652 GTNLAGRLRSVKL
-665 MSREA
+665 MSRQA
-670 AFASGSRE
+670 AFSAGNRE
-678 GYVETYHYFA
+678 GYIETYHYFA

-697 WLYLTIFRGGVA
+697 WLYLTIYRGGVA

>member
-21 VCLIAFILRK
+21 VCLIAFLLRR

-57 LEAKVLRIL
+57 LEAKILRIL
-66 AMAGIIISLVAAVFL
+66 AMAGIILSLVAAAFL
-81 TSRPYKSERVKDTV
+81 TSRPFKSERVKDTV

-114 KELVQE
+114 GELVQS
-120 FKEIA
+120 FREIVD
-125 AGLDGDRIGISL
+125 GLDGDRIGISL

-153 FALRRLDALEG
+153 FALRRIDALEG

-169 EEFMTDFAQKYD
+169 EEFMTNYAQKYD

-271 KVKVLG
+271 KVRVLG
-277 ICPVSGAD
+277 ICPVSGTD

-291 GGGGNGADETGD
+291 SGGGNGADGD
-303 EGGAG
+303 
-308 GSGTGD
+308 S
-314 ENGAGGT
+314 
-321 GGSGTGGGSGSGAD
+321 SGSGASGDGSSAD

-387 TPQIWFIVLVAGFV
+387 TPQFWFIVLVTGFV

-451 AEIRTGNLDVA
+451 AEIRTSNLDVA
-462 FVVDMTISMWAEDH
+462 FVVDTTISMWAEDH

-574 ETTNGAELMSFRDLG
+574 ETTNGAELTSFKDLG

-602 ESGGPMYYPGRG
+602 ESGGAMYYPGRG
-614 YIRNNS
+614 YIRNNTD
-620 NGETARS
+620 GEPARS
-627 RIDEAALRQIAG
+627 RIDETALRQISG

-652 GSSLAGRLRSVRL
+652 GTNLAGRLRSVKL
-665 MSREA
+665 MSRQA
-670 AFASGSRE
+670 AFSAGNRE
-678 GYVETYHYFA
+678 GYIETYHYFA

-697 WLYLTIFRGGVA
+697 WLYLTIYRGGVA

>member
-21 VCLIAFILRK
+21 VCLIAFIMRK
-31 KPDISKSLRAANTRR
+31 KPDVSRSLRAANTRR

-57 LEAKVLRIL
+57 LEARIFRL
-66 AMAGIIISLVAAVFL
+66 LTIAGMIIALVAAVFL
-81 TSRPYKSERVKDTV
+81 TSRPYKSERVQDTV
-95 SRRDIFLCID
+95 SRRDIFLCVD
-105 TSSSNYSGV
+105 SSSSNYSGV

-120 FKEIA
+120 FREIA

-164 YLAAQ
+164 YLTAQ
-169 EEFMTDFAQKYD
+169 EEFMTDYAQKYD

-191 ARYEELN
+191 GRYEELN

-220 GEGLASCLFSFPELT
+220 GEGLASCLFSFPELND
-235 EEERTRVI
+235 EERTRII

-255 APLVTLMDAAK
+255 APLVTLMDAAE
-266 MCEFD
+266 MCAFD

-277 ICPVSGAD
+277 ICPVSD
-285 AGAAAQ
+285 
-291 GGGGNGADETGD
+291 
-303 EGGAG
+303 AG
-308 GSGTGD
+308 GS
-314 ENGAGGT
+314 
-321 GGSGTGGGSGSGAD
+321 
-335 GANVSEMR
+335 NVSEMR
-343 EASELTGGKFYGP
+343 EAAELTNGKFYEP

-373 NQSTKTTTATVETD
+373 NQETRTTTATVESD
-387 TPQIWFIVLVAGFV
+387 APQFWFIVLAAGFA
-401 VIAATTIYLLVKR
+401 VIAATTIYILVKR

-419 QLRRGLPA
+419 KSKRGLTA

-434 LAGIAAV
+434 LAGITAV

-451 AEIRTGNLDVA
+451 SEIKTTNLDVA
-462 FVVDMTISMWAEDH
+462 FVVDTTISMWAEDH
-476 KGGTRI
+476 QGGTRI
-482 DGVRSDIRTIMEALP
+482 DGVRNDIRSIMEALP

-507 NGAQILTPYTQDII
+507 NGAQILTPFTQDIV
-521 AVEDMLDDL
+521 AVEEMLGDL
-530 SMPSYATSQ
+530 NMPSYATSR

-574 ETTNGAELMSFRDLG
+574 ETTNGDALQSFKDLG
-589 KLIDSGAVLGYGT
+589 RLVDSGAVLGYGT
-602 ESGGPMYYPGRG
+602 ESGGAMYYPGRG
-614 YIRNNS
+614 YIRNSS
-620 NGETARS
+620 NGDKALS
-627 RIDEAALRQIAG
+627 RIDETTLRQIAG
-639 DLSVPYINETEDI
+639 DLSVPYINETKDA
-652 GSSLAGRLRSVRL
+652 GTSLAGRLQSVRL
-665 MSREA
+665 MSRQA
-670 AFASGSRE
+670 AFATGNRE
-678 GYVETYHYFA
+678 GYTETYHYFA
-688 MFVEALLLI
+688 MFVEFLLLV
-697 WLYLTIFRGGVA
+697 WMYLTICRGGVA

>member
-10 ALMIGG
+10 ALIIGG

-21 VCLIAFILRK
+21 VCLIAFIMRK
-31 KPDISKSLRAANTRR
+31 KPDVSKSLRAANTRR

-57 LEAKVLRIL
+57 LEARIFRIL
-66 AMAGIIISLVAAVFL
+66 TIAGMIIALVAAVFL
-81 TSRPYKSERVKDTV
+81 TSRPYRSERVQDTV
-95 SRRDIFLCID
+95 SRRDILLCVD
-105 TSSSNYSGV
+105 SSSSNYSGV

-120 FKEIA
+120 FREIA

-153 FALRRLDALEG
+153 FALRRLDALED

-169 EEFMTDFAQKYD
+169 EEFMTDYAQKYD

-191 ARYEELN
+191 GRYEELN

-220 GEGLASCLFSFPELT
+220 GEGLASCLFSFPELAD
-235 EEERTRVI
+235 EERTRII

-255 APLVTLMDAAK
+255 APLVTLMDAAE
-266 MCEFD
+266 MCAFD

-277 ICPVSGAD
+277 ICPVSD
-285 AGAAAQ
+285 AG
-291 GGGGNGADETGD
+291 GG
-303 EGGAG
+303 
-308 GSGTGD
+308 
-314 ENGAGGT
+314 
-321 GGSGTGGGSGSGAD
+321 
-335 GANVSEMR
+335 NVSEMR
-343 EASELTGGKFYGP
+343 EAAELTDGKFYEP

-373 NQSTKTTTATVETD
+373 NRETRTTTATVESD
-387 TPQIWFIVLVAGFV
+387 APQFWFIILAAGFA
-401 VIAATTIYLLVKR
+401 VIAATTIYILVKR
-414 GIGRG
+414 GIGRVKS
-419 QLRRGLPA
+419 RRGLTA

-451 AEIRTGNLDVA
+451 SEIKTTNLDVA
-462 FVVDMTISMWAEDH
+462 FVVDTTISMWAEDH

-482 DGVRSDIRTIMEALP
+482 DGVRNDIRSIMEALP

-507 NGAQILTPYTQDII
+507 NGAQILTPFTQDIV
-521 AVEDMLDDL
+521 AVEEMLGDL
-530 SMPSYATSQ
+530 NMPSYATSR

-574 ETTNGAELMSFRDLG
+574 ETTNGDALQSFKDLG
-589 KLIDSGAVLGYGT
+589 RLVDSGAVLGYGT
-602 ESGGPMYYPGRG
+602 ESGGAMYYPGRG
-614 YIRNNS
+614 YIRNSS
-620 NGETARS
+620 NGDKALS
-627 RIDEAALRQIAG
+627 RIDETTLRQIAG
-639 DLSVPYINETEDI
+639 DLSVPYINETKDA
-652 GSSLAGRLRSVRL
+652 GTSLAGRLRSVRM

-670 AFASGSRE
+670 AFAAGNRE
-678 GYVETYHYFA
+678 GYTETYHYFA
-688 MFVEALLLI
+688 MFVEFLLLI
-697 WLYLTIFRGGVA
+697 WLYLTICRGGVA

>member
-10 ALMIGG
+10 ALIIGG

-21 VCLIAFILRK
+21 VCLIAFIMRK
-31 KPDISKSLRAANTRR
+31 KPDVSKSLRAANTRR

-57 LEAKVLRIL
+57 LEARIFRIL
-66 AMAGIIISLVAAVFL
+66 TISGMIIALVAAVFL
-81 TSRPYKSERVKDTV
+81 TSRPYRSERVQDTV
-95 SRRDIFLCID
+95 SRRDIFLCVD
-105 TSSSNYSGV
+105 DSSSNYSGV

-120 FKEIA
+120 FREIV

-137 FNTSSIQYVPM
+137 FNTSSVQYVPM

-153 FALRRLDALEG
+153 FALRRLDALED

-169 EEFMTDFAQKYD
+169 EEFMTDYAQKYD

-191 ARYEELN
+191 GRYEELN

-220 GEGLASCLFSFPELT
+220 GEGLASCLFSFPELAD
-235 EEERTRVI
+235 EERTRII

-255 APLVTLMDAAK
+255 APLVTLMDAAE
-266 MCEFD
+266 MCAFD

-277 ICPVSGAD
+277 ICPVSD
-285 AGAAAQ
+285 AG
-291 GGGGNGADETGD
+291 GG
-303 EGGAG
+303 
-308 GSGTGD
+308 
-314 ENGAGGT
+314 
-321 GGSGTGGGSGSGAD
+321 
-335 GANVSEMR
+335 NVSEMR
-343 EASELTGGKFYGP
+343 EAAELTNGKFYEP

-373 NQSTKTTTATVETD
+373 NRETRTTTATVESD
-387 TPQIWFIVLVAGFV
+387 APQFWFIILAAGFA
-401 VIAATTIYLLVKR
+401 VIAATTIYILVKR
-414 GIGRG
+414 GIGRVKS
-419 QLRRGLPA
+419 RRGLTA

-451 AEIRTGNLDVA
+451 SEIKTSNLDVA
-462 FVVDMTISMWAEDH
+462 FVVDTTISMWAEDH

-482 DGVRSDIRTIMEALP
+482 DGVRNDIRSIMEALP

-507 NGAQILTPYTQDII
+507 NGAQILTPFTQDIV
-521 AVEDMLDDL
+521 AVEEMLGDL
-530 SMPSYATSQ
+530 NMPSYATSR

-574 ETTNGAELMSFRDLG
+574 ETTNGDTLQSFKDLG
-589 KLIDSGAVLGYGT
+589 RLVDSGAVLGYGT
-602 ESGGPMYYPGRG
+602 ESGGAMYYPGRG
-614 YIRNNS
+614 YIRNSS
-620 NGETARS
+620 NGDKALS
-627 RIDEAALRQIAG
+627 RIDETTLRQIAG
-639 DLSVPYINETEDI
+639 DLSVPYINETKDA
-652 GSSLAGRLRSVRL
+652 GTSLAGRLQSVRL
-665 MSREA
+665 MSRQA
-670 AFASGSRE
+670 AFATGNRE
-678 GYVETYHYFA
+678 GYTETYHYFA
-688 MFVEALLLI
+688 MFVEFLLLI
-697 WLYLTIFRGGVA
+697 WLYLTICRGGVA

>member
-21 VCLIAFILRK
+21 VCLIAFIMRK
-31 KPDISKSLRAANTRR
+31 KPDVSRSLRAANTRR

-57 LEAKVLRIL
+57 LEARIFRL
-66 AMAGIIISLVAAVFL
+66 LTIAGMIIALVAAVFL
-81 TSRPYKSERVKDTV
+81 TSRPYKSERVQDTV
-95 SRRDIFLCID
+95 SRRDIFLCVD
-105 TSSSNYSGV
+105 SSSSNYSGV

-120 FKEIA
+120 FREIV

-164 YLAAQ
+164 YLTAQ
-169 EEFMTDFAQKYD
+169 EEFMTDYAQKYD

-191 ARYEELN
+191 GRYEELN

-220 GEGLASCLFSFPELT
+220 GEGLASCLFSFPELND
-235 EEERTRVI
+235 EERTRII

-255 APLVTLMDAAK
+255 APLVTLMDAAE
-266 MCEFD
+266 MCAFD

-277 ICPVSGAD
+277 ICPVSD
-285 AGAAAQ
+285 
-291 GGGGNGADETGD
+291 
-303 EGGAG
+303 AG
-308 GSGTGD
+308 GS
-314 ENGAGGT
+314 
-321 GGSGTGGGSGSGAD
+321 
-335 GANVSEMR
+335 NVSEMR
-343 EASELTGGKFYGP
+343 EAAELTNGKFYEP

-373 NQSTKTTTATVETD
+373 NQETRTTTATVESD
-387 TPQIWFIVLVAGFV
+387 APQFWFIVLAAGFA
-401 VIAATTIYLLVKR
+401 VIAATTIYILVKR
-414 GIGRG
+414 GIG
-419 QLRRGLPA
+419 QVKSRRGLTA

-451 AEIRTGNLDVA
+451 SEIKTTNLDVA
-462 FVVDMTISMWAEDH
+462 FVVDTTISMWAEDH
-476 KGGTRI
+476 QGGTRI
-482 DGVRSDIRTIMEALP
+482 DGVRKDIRSIMEALP

-507 NGAQILTPYTQDII
+507 NGAQILTPFTQDIV
-521 AVEDMLDDL
+521 ALEDMLGEL
-530 SMPSYATSQ
+530 EMPSYATSR

-574 ETTNGAELMSFRDLG
+574 ETTNGDTLQSFKDLG
-589 KLIDSGAVLGYGT
+589 RLVDSGAVLGYGT
-602 ESGGPMYYPGRG
+602 ESGGAMYYPGRG
-614 YIRNNS
+614 YIRNSS
-620 NGETARS
+620 NGDKALS
-627 RIDEAALRQIAG
+627 RIDETTLRQIAG
-639 DLSVPYINETEDI
+639 DLSVPYINETKDA
-652 GSSLAGRLRSVRL
+652 GTSLAGRLQSVRL
-665 MSREA
+665 MSRQA
-670 AFASGSRE
+670 AFATGNRE
-678 GYVETYHYFA
+678 GYTETYHYFA
-688 MFVEALLLI
+688 MFVEFLLLV
-697 WLYLTIFRGGVA
+697 WMYLTICRGGVA

>member
-10 ALMIGG
+10 ALIIGG

-21 VCLIAFILRK
+21 VCLIAFIMRK
-31 KPDISKSLRAANTRR
+31 KPDVSKSLRVANTRR

-57 LEAKVLRIL
+57 LEARIFRIL
-66 AMAGIIISLVAAVFL
+66 TVAGMIIALVAAVFL
-81 TSRPYKSERVKDTV
+81 TSRPYRSERVQDTV
-95 SRRDIFLCID
+95 SRRDIFLCVD
-105 TSSSNYSGV
+105 SSSSNYSGV

-120 FKEIA
+120 FREIA

-153 FALRRLDALEG
+153 FALRRLDALED

-169 EEFMTDFAQKYD
+169 EEFMTDYAQKYD

-191 ARYEELN
+191 GRYEELN

-220 GEGLASCLFSFPELT
+220 GEGLASCLFSFPELAD
-235 EEERTRVI
+235 EERTRII

-255 APLVTLMDAAK
+255 APLVTLMDAAE
-266 MCEFD
+266 MCAFD

-277 ICPVSGAD
+277 ICPVSD
-285 AGAAAQ
+285 AG
-291 GGGGNGADETGD
+291 GG
-303 EGGAG
+303 
-308 GSGTGD
+308 
-314 ENGAGGT
+314 
-321 GGSGTGGGSGSGAD
+321 
-335 GANVSEMR
+335 NVSEMR
-343 EASELTGGKFYGP
+343 EAAELTDGKFYEP

-373 NQSTKTTTATVETD
+373 NRETRTTTATVESD
-387 TPQIWFIVLVAGFV
+387 APQFWFIILAAGFA
-401 VIAATTIYLLVKR
+401 VIAATTIYILVKR
-414 GIGRG
+414 GIGRVKS
-419 QLRRGLPA
+419 RRGLTA

-451 AEIRTGNLDVA
+451 SEIKTTNLDVA
-462 FVVDMTISMWAEDH
+462 FVVDTTISMWAEDH
-476 KGGTRI
+476 KGGMRI
-482 DGVRSDIRTIMEALP
+482 DGVRNDIRSIMEALP

-507 NGAQILTPYTQDII
+507 NGAQILTPFTQDIV
-521 AVEDMLDDL
+521 AVEEMLGDL
-530 SMPSYATSQ
+530 NMPSYATSR

-574 ETTNGAELMSFRDLG
+574 ETTNGDALQSFKDLG
-589 KLIDSGAVLGYGT
+589 RLVDSGAVLGYGT
-602 ESGGPMYYPGRG
+602 ESGGAMYYPGRG
-614 YIRNNS
+614 YIRNSS
-620 NGETARS
+620 NGDKALS
-627 RIDEAALRQIAG
+627 RIDETTLRQIAG
-639 DLSVPYINETEDI
+639 DLSVPYINETKDA
-652 GSSLAGRLRSVRL
+652 GTSLAGRLRSVRM

-670 AFASGSRE
+670 AFAAGNRE
-678 GYVETYHYFA
+678 GYTETYHYFA
-688 MFVEALLLI
+688 MFVEFLLLI
-697 WLYLTIFRGGVA
+697 WLYLTICRGGVA

>member
-1 MGVSYHNPG
+1 MGVSYHYTG
-10 ALMIGG
+10 ALIIGG

-21 VCLIAFILRK
+21 VCLIAFIMRK
-31 KPDISKSLRAANTRR
+31 KPDVSKSLRAANTRR

-57 LEAKVLRIL
+57 LEARIFRIL
-66 AMAGIIISLVAAVFL
+66 TVAGMIIALVAAVFL
-81 TSRPYKSERVKDTV
+81 TSRPYRSERVQDTV
-95 SRRDIFLCID
+95 SRRDIFLCVD
-105 TSSSNYSGV
+105 SSSSNYSGV

-120 FKEIA
+120 FREIA

-153 FALRRLDALEG
+153 FALRRLDALED

-169 EEFMTDFAQKYD
+169 EEFMTDYAQKYD

-191 ARYEELN
+191 GRYEELN

-220 GEGLASCLFSFPELT
+220 GEGLASCLFSFPELAD
-235 EEERTRVI
+235 EERTRII

-255 APLVTLMDAAK
+255 APLVTLMDAAE
-266 MCEFD
+266 MCAFD

-277 ICPVSGAD
+277 ICPVSD
-285 AGAAAQ
+285 AG
-291 GGGGNGADETGD
+291 GG
-303 EGGAG
+303 
-308 GSGTGD
+308 
-314 ENGAGGT
+314 
-321 GGSGTGGGSGSGAD
+321 
-335 GANVSEMR
+335 NVSEMR
-343 EASELTGGKFYGP
+343 EAAELTNGKFYEP

-373 NQSTKTTTATVETD
+373 NRETRTTTATVESD
-387 TPQIWFIVLVAGFV
+387 APQFWFIILAAGFA
-401 VIAATTIYLLVKR
+401 VIAATTIYILVKR
-414 GIGRG
+414 GIGRVKS
-419 QLRRGLPA
+419 RRGLTA

-451 AEIRTGNLDVA
+451 SEIKTSNLDVA
-462 FVVDMTISMWAEDH
+462 FVVDTTISMWAEDH

-482 DGVRSDIRTIMEALP
+482 DGVRNDIRSIMEALP

-507 NGAQILTPYTQDII
+507 NGAQILTPFTQDIV
-521 AVEDMLDDL
+521 AVEEMLGDL
-530 SMPSYATSQ
+530 NMPSYATSR

-574 ETTNGAELMSFRDLG
+574 ETTNGDALQSFKDLG
-589 KLIDSGAVLGYGT
+589 RLVDSGAVLGYGT
-602 ESGGPMYYPGRG
+602 ESGGAMYYPGRG
-614 YIRNNS
+614 YIRNSS
-620 NGETARS
+620 NGDKALS
-627 RIDEAALRQIAG
+627 RIDETTLRQIAG
-639 DLSVPYINETEDI
+639 DLSVPYINETKDA
-652 GSSLAGRLRSVRL
+652 GTSLAGRLRSVRM

-670 AFASGSRE
+670 AFAAGNRE
-678 GYVETYHYFA
+678 GYTETYHYFA
-688 MFVEALLLI
+688 MFVEFLLLI
-697 WLYLTIFRGGVA
+697 WLYLTICRGGVA

>member
-10 ALMIGG
+10 ALIIGG

-21 VCLIAFILRK
+21 VCLIAFIMRK
-31 KPDISKSLRAANTRR
+31 KPDVSKSLRAANTRR

-57 LEAKVLRIL
+57 LEARIFRIL
-66 AMAGIIISLVAAVFL
+66 TVAGMITALVAAVFL
-81 TSRPYKSERVKDTV
+81 TSRPYKSERVQDTV
-95 SRRDIFLCID
+95 SRRDIFLCVD
-105 TSSSNYSGV
+105 SSSSNYSGV

-120 FKEIA
+120 FREIA

-153 FALRRLDALEG
+153 FALRRLDALED

-169 EEFMTDFAQKYD
+169 EEFMTDYAQKYD

-191 ARYEELN
+191 GRYEELN

-220 GEGLASCLFSFPELT
+220 GEGLASCLFSFPELAD
-235 EEERTRVI
+235 EERTRII

-255 APLVTLMDAAK
+255 APLVTLMDAAE
-266 MCEFD
+266 MCAFD

-277 ICPVSGAD
+277 ICPVSD
-285 AGAAAQ
+285 
-291 GGGGNGADETGD
+291 
-303 EGGAG
+303 AG
-308 GSGTGD
+308 GS
-314 ENGAGGT
+314 
-321 GGSGTGGGSGSGAD
+321 
-335 GANVSEMR
+335 NVSEMR
-343 EASELTGGKFYGP
+343 EAAELTNGKFYEP

-373 NQSTKTTTATVETD
+373 NRETRTTTATVESD
-387 TPQIWFIVLVAGFV
+387 APQFWFIILAAGFA
-401 VIAATTIYLLVKR
+401 VIAATTIYILVKR
-414 GIGRG
+414 GIGRVKS
-419 QLRRGLPA
+419 RRGLTA

-451 AEIRTGNLDVA
+451 SEIKTTNLDVA
-462 FVVDMTISMWAEDH
+462 FVVDTTISMWAEDH
-476 KGGTRI
+476 QGGTRI
-482 DGVRSDIRTIMEALP
+482 DGVRKDIRSIMEALP

-507 NGAQILTPYTQDII
+507 NGAQILTPFTQDIV
-521 AVEDMLDDL
+521 AVEEMLGDL
-530 SMPSYATSQ
+530 NMPSYATSR

-574 ETTNGAELMSFRDLG
+574 ETTNGDTLQSFKDLG
-589 KLIDSGAVLGYGT
+589 RLVDSGAVLGYGT
-602 ESGGPMYYPGRG
+602 ESGGAMYYPGRG
-614 YIRNNS
+614 YIRNSS
-620 NGETARS
+620 NGDKALS
-627 RIDEAALRQIAG
+627 RIDETTLRQIAG
-639 DLSVPYINETEDI
+639 DLSVPYINETKDA
-652 GSSLAGRLRSVRL
+652 GTSLAGRLRSVRM

-670 AFASGSRE
+670 AFAAGNRE
-678 GYVETYHYFA
+678 GYTETYHYFA
-688 MFVEALLLI
+688 MFVEFLLLI
-697 WLYLTIFRGGVA
+697 WLYLTICRGGVA

>member
-10 ALMIGG
+10 ALIIGG

-21 VCLIAFILRK
+21 VCLIAFIMRK
-31 KPDISKSLRAANTRR
+31 KPDVSKSLRVANTRR

-57 LEAKVLRIL
+57 LEARIFRIL
-66 AMAGIIISLVAAVFL
+66 TVAGMIIALVAAVFL
-81 TSRPYKSERVKDTV
+81 TSRPYRSERVRDTV
-95 SRRDIFLCID
+95 SRRDIFLCVD
-105 TSSSNYSGV
+105 SSSSNYSGV

-120 FKEIA
+120 FREIA

-153 FALRRLDALEG
+153 FALRRLDALED

-169 EEFMTDFAQKYD
+169 EEFMTDYAQKYD

-191 ARYEELN
+191 GRYEELN

-220 GEGLASCLFSFPELT
+220 GEGLASCLFSFPELAD
-235 EEERTRVI
+235 EERTRII

-255 APLVTLMDAAK
+255 APLVTLMDAAE
-266 MCEFD
+266 MCAFD

-277 ICPVSGAD
+277 ICPVSD
-285 AGAAAQ
+285 AG
-291 GGGGNGADETGD
+291 GG
-303 EGGAG
+303 
-308 GSGTGD
+308 
-314 ENGAGGT
+314 
-321 GGSGTGGGSGSGAD
+321 
-335 GANVSEMR
+335 NVSEMR
-343 EASELTGGKFYGP
+343 EAAELTDGKFYEP

-373 NQSTKTTTATVETD
+373 NRETRTTTATVESD
-387 TPQIWFIVLVAGFV
+387 APQFWFIILAAGFA
-401 VIAATTIYLLVKR
+401 VIAATTIYILVKR
-414 GIGRG
+414 GIGRVKS
-419 QLRRGLPA
+419 RRGLTA

-451 AEIRTGNLDVA
+451 SEIKTTNLDVA
-462 FVVDMTISMWAEDH
+462 FVVDTTISMWAEDH

-482 DGVRSDIRTIMEALP
+482 DGVRNDIRSIMEALP
-497 GSSFS
+497 GSSYS

-507 NGAQILTPYTQDII
+507 NGAQILTPFTQDIV
-521 AVEDMLDDL
+521 AVEEMLGDL
-530 SMPSYATSQ
+530 NMPSYATSR

-574 ETTNGAELMSFRDLG
+574 ETTNGDALQSFKDLG
-589 KLIDSGAVLGYGT
+589 RLVDSGAVLGYGT
-602 ESGGPMYYPGRG
+602 ESGGAMYYPGRG
-614 YIRNNS
+614 YIRNSS
-620 NGETARS
+620 NGDKALS
-627 RIDEAALRQIAG
+627 RIDETTLRQIAG
-639 DLSVPYINETEDI
+639 DLSVPYINETKDA
-652 GSSLAGRLRSVRL
+652 GTSLAGRLRSVRM

-670 AFASGSRE
+670 AFAAGNRE
-678 GYVETYHYFA
+678 GYTETYHYFA
-688 MFVEALLLI
+688 MFVEFLLLI
-697 WLYLTIFRGGVA
+697 WLYLTICRGGVA

>member
-10 ALMIGG
+10 ALIIGG

-21 VCLIAFILRK
+21 VCLIAFIMRK
-31 KPDISKSLRAANTRR
+31 KPDVSKSLRAANTRR

-57 LEAKVLRIL
+57 LEARIFRIL
-66 AMAGIIISLVAAVFL
+66 TAAGMIIALVAAVFL
-81 TSRPYKSERVKDTV
+81 TSRPYRSERVQDTV
-95 SRRDIFLCID
+95 SRRDIFLCVD
-105 TSSSNYSGV
+105 SSSSNYSGV

-120 FKEIA
+120 FREIA

-137 FNTSSIQYVPM
+137 FNTSSVQYVPM

-169 EEFMTDFAQKYD
+169 EEFMTDYAQKYD

-191 ARYEELN
+191 GRYEELN

-220 GEGLASCLFSFPELT
+220 GEGLASCLFSFPELAD
-235 EEERTRVI
+235 EERTRII

-255 APLVTLMDAAK
+255 APLVTLMDAAE
-266 MCEFD
+266 MCAFD

-277 ICPVSGAD
+277 ICPVSD
-285 AGAAAQ
+285 AG
-291 GGGGNGADETGD
+291 GG
-303 EGGAG
+303 
-308 GSGTGD
+308 
-314 ENGAGGT
+314 
-321 GGSGTGGGSGSGAD
+321 
-335 GANVSEMR
+335 NVSEMR
-343 EASELTGGKFYGP
+343 EAAELTDGKFYEP

-373 NQSTKTTTATVETD
+373 NRETRTTTATVESD
-387 TPQIWFIVLVAGFV
+387 APQFWFIILAAGFA
-401 VIAATTIYLLVKR
+401 VIAATTIYILVKR
-414 GIGRG
+414 GIGRVKS
-419 QLRRGLPA
+419 RRGLTA

-451 AEIRTGNLDVA
+451 SEIKTTNLDVA
-462 FVVDMTISMWAEDH
+462 FVVDTTISMWAEDH
-476 KGGTRI
+476 KGGMRI
-482 DGVRSDIRTIMEALP
+482 DGVRNDIRSIMEALP

-507 NGAQILTPYTQDII
+507 NGAQILTPFTQDIV
-521 AVEDMLDDL
+521 AVEEMLGDL
-530 SMPSYATSQ
+530 NMPSYATSR

-574 ETTNGAELMSFRDLG
+574 ETTNGDALQSFKDLG
-589 KLIDSGAVLGYGT
+589 RLVDSGAVLGYGT
-602 ESGGPMYYPGRG
+602 ESGGAMYYPGRG
-614 YIRNNS
+614 YIRNSS
-620 NGETARS
+620 NGDKALS
-627 RIDEAALRQIAG
+627 RIDETTLRQIAG
-639 DLSVPYINETEDI
+639 DLSVPYINETKDA
-652 GSSLAGRLRSVRL
+652 GTSLAGRLQSVRM

-670 AFASGSRE
+670 AFAAGNRE
-678 GYVETYHYFA
+678 GYTETYHYFA
-688 MFVEALLLI
+688 MFVEFLLLI
-697 WLYLTIFRGGVA
+697 WLYLTICRGGVA

>member
-21 VCLIAFILRK
+21 VCLIAFIMRK
-31 KPDISKSLRAANTRR
+31 KPDVSRSLRAANTRR

-57 LEAKVLRIL
+57 LEARIFRL
-66 AMAGIIISLVAAVFL
+66 LTIAGMIIALVAAVFL
-81 TSRPYKSERVKDTV
+81 TSRPYKSERVQDTV
-95 SRRDIFLCID
+95 SRRDIFLCVD
-105 TSSSNYSGV
+105 SSSSNYSGV

-120 FKEIA
+120 FREIV

-164 YLAAQ
+164 YLTAQ
-169 EEFMTDFAQKYD
+169 EEFMTDYAQKYD

-191 ARYEELN
+191 GRYEELN

-220 GEGLASCLFSFPELT
+220 GEGLASCLFSFPELND
-235 EEERTRVI
+235 EERTRII

-255 APLVTLMDAAK
+255 APLVTLMDAAE
-266 MCEFD
+266 MCAFD

-277 ICPVSGAD
+277 ICPVSD
-285 AGAAAQ
+285 
-291 GGGGNGADETGD
+291 
-303 EGGAG
+303 AG
-308 GSGTGD
+308 GS
-314 ENGAGGT
+314 
-321 GGSGTGGGSGSGAD
+321 
-335 GANVSEMR
+335 NVSEMR
-343 EASELTGGKFYGP
+343 EAAELTNGKFYEP

-373 NQSTKTTTATVETD
+373 NQETRTTTATVESD
-387 TPQIWFIVLVAGFV
+387 APQFWFIVLAAGFA
-401 VIAATTIYLLVKR
+401 VIAATTIYILVKR
-414 GIGRG
+414 GIG
-419 QLRRGLPA
+419 QVKPRRGLTA

-434 LAGIAAV
+434 LAGITAV

-451 AEIRTGNLDVA
+451 SEIKTTNLDVA
-462 FVVDMTISMWAEDH
+462 FVVDTTISMWAEDH

-482 DGVRSDIRTIMEALP
+482 DGVRNDIKSIMEALP

-507 NGAQILTPYTQDII
+507 NGAQILTPFTQDIV
-521 AVEDMLDDL
+521 AVEEMLGDL
-530 SMPSYATSQ
+530 NMPSYATSR

-574 ETTNGAELMSFRDLG
+574 ETTNGDALQSFKDLG
-589 KLIDSGAVLGYGT
+589 RLVDSGAVLGYGT
-602 ESGGPMYYPGRG
+602 ESGGAMYYPGRG
-614 YIRNNS
+614 YIRNSS
-620 NGETARS
+620 NGDKALS
-627 RIDEAALRQIAG
+627 RIDETTLRQIAG
-639 DLSVPYINETEDI
+639 DLSVPYINETKDA
-652 GSSLAGRLRSVRL
+652 GTSLAGRLRSVRM

-670 AFASGSRE
+670 AFAAGNRE
-678 GYVETYHYFA
+678 GYTETYHYFA
-688 MFVEALLLI
+688 VFVEFLLLV
-697 WLYLTIFRGGVA
+697 WMYLTICRGGVA

>member
-10 ALMIGG
+10 ALIIGG

-21 VCLIAFILRK
+21 VCLIAFIMRK
-31 KPDISKSLRAANTRR
+31 KPDVSKSLRVANTRR

-57 LEAKVLRIL
+57 LEARIFRIL
-66 AMAGIIISLVAAVFL
+66 TVAGMIIALVAAVFL
-81 TSRPYKSERVKDTV
+81 TSRPYRSERVQDTV
-95 SRRDIFLCID
+95 SRRDIFLCVD
-105 TSSSNYSGV
+105 SSSSNYSGV

-120 FKEIA
+120 FREIA

-153 FALRRLDALEG
+153 FALRRLDALED

-169 EEFMTDFAQKYD
+169 EEFMTDYAQKYD

-191 ARYEELN
+191 GRYEELN

-220 GEGLASCLFSFPELT
+220 GEGLASCLFSFPELAD
-235 EEERTRVI
+235 EERTRII

-255 APLVTLMDAAK
+255 APLVTLMDAAE
-266 MCEFD
+266 MCAFD

-277 ICPVSGAD
+277 ICPVSD
-285 AGAAAQ
+285 
-291 GGGGNGADETGD
+291 
-303 EGGAG
+303 AG
-308 GSGTGD
+308 GS
-314 ENGAGGT
+314 
-321 GGSGTGGGSGSGAD
+321 
-335 GANVSEMR
+335 NVSEMR
-343 EASELTGGKFYGP
+343 EAAELTSGKFYEP

-373 NQSTKTTTATVETD
+373 NRETRTTTATVESD
-387 TPQIWFIVLVAGFV
+387 APQFWFIILAAGFA
-401 VIAATTIYLLVKR
+401 VIAATTIYILVKR
-414 GIGRG
+414 GIGRVKS
-419 QLRRGLPA
+419 RRGLTA

-451 AEIRTGNLDVA
+451 SEIKTSNLDVA
-462 FVVDMTISMWAEDH
+462 FVVDTTISMWAEDH

-482 DGVRSDIRTIMEALP
+482 DGVRNDIRSIMEALP

-507 NGAQILTPYTQDII
+507 NGAQILTPFTQDIV
-521 AVEDMLDDL
+521 AVEEMLGDL
-530 SMPSYATSQ
+530 NMPSYATSR

-574 ETTNGAELMSFRDLG
+574 ETTNGDALQSFKDLG
-589 KLIDSGAVLGYGT
+589 RLVDSGAVLGYGT
-602 ESGGPMYYPGRG
+602 ESGGAMYYPGRG
-614 YIRNNS
+614 YIRNSS
-620 NGETARS
+620 NGDKALS
-627 RIDEAALRQIAG
+627 RIDETTLRQIAG
-639 DLSVPYINETEDI
+639 DLSVPYINEAKDAGT
-652 GSSLAGRLRSVRL
+652 SLAGRLRSVRM

-670 AFASGSRE
+670 AFAAGNRE
-678 GYVETYHYFA
+678 GYTETYHYFA
-688 MFVEALLLI
+688 MFVEFLLLI
-697 WLYLTIFRGGVA
+697 WLYLTICRGGVA

>member
-10 ALMIGG
+10 ALIIGG

-21 VCLIAFILRK
+21 VCLIAFIMRK
-31 KPDISKSLRAANTRR
+31 KPDVSKSLRAANTRR

-57 LEAKVLRIL
+57 LEARIFRIL
-66 AMAGIIISLVAAVFL
+66 TIAGMIIALVAAVFL
-81 TSRPYKSERVKDTV
+81 TSRPYRSERVQDTV
-95 SRRDIFLCID
+95 SRRDIFLCVD
-105 TSSSNYSGV
+105 SSSSNYSGV

-120 FKEIA
+120 FREIA

-153 FALRRLDALEG
+153 FALRRLDALED

-169 EEFMTDFAQKYD
+169 EEFMTDYAQKYD

-191 ARYEELN
+191 GRYEELN

-220 GEGLASCLFSFPELT
+220 GEGLASCLFSFPELAD
-235 EEERTRVI
+235 EERTRII

-255 APLVTLMDAAK
+255 APLVTLMDAAE
-266 MCEFD
+266 MCAFD

-277 ICPVSGAD
+277 ICPVSD
-285 AGAAAQ
+285 AG
-291 GGGGNGADETGD
+291 GG
-303 EGGAG
+303 
-308 GSGTGD
+308 
-314 ENGAGGT
+314 
-321 GGSGTGGGSGSGAD
+321 
-335 GANVSEMR
+335 NVSEMR
-343 EASELTGGKFYGP
+343 EAAELTDGKFYEP

-373 NQSTKTTTATVETD
+373 NRETRTTTATVESD
-387 TPQIWFIVLVAGFV
+387 APQFWFIILAAGFA
-401 VIAATTIYLLVKR
+401 VIAATTIYILVKR
-414 GIGRG
+414 GIGRVKS
-419 QLRRGLPA
+419 RRGLTA

-451 AEIRTGNLDVA
+451 SEIKTTNLDVA
-462 FVVDMTISMWAEDH
+462 FVVDTTISMWAEDH
-476 KGGTRI
+476 KGGMRI
-482 DGVRSDIRTIMEALP
+482 DGVRNDIRSIMEALP

-507 NGAQILTPYTQDII
+507 NGAQILTPFTQDIV
-521 AVEDMLDDL
+521 AVEEMLGDL
-530 SMPSYATSQ
+530 NMPSYATSR

-574 ETTNGAELMSFRDLG
+574 ETTNGDALQSFKDLG
-589 KLIDSGAVLGYGT
+589 RLVDSGAVLGYGT
-602 ESGGPMYYPGRG
+602 ESGGAMYYPGRG
-614 YIRNNS
+614 YIRNSS
-620 NGETARS
+620 NGDKALS
-627 RIDEAALRQIAG
+627 RIDETTLRQIAG
-639 DLSVPYINETEDI
+639 DLSVPYINETKDA
-652 GSSLAGRLRSVRL
+652 GTSLAGRLRSVRM

-670 AFASGSRE
+670 AFAAGNRE
-678 GYVETYHYFA
+678 GYTETYHYFA
-688 MFVEALLLI
+688 MFVEFLLLI
-697 WLYLTIFRGGVA
+697 WLYLTICRGGVA

>member
-21 VCLIAFILRK
+21 VCLIAFIMRK
-31 KPDISKSLRAANTRR
+31 KPDVSRSLRAANTRR

-57 LEAKVLRIL
+57 LEARIFRL
-66 AMAGIIISLVAAVFL
+66 LTIAGMIIALVAAVFL
-81 TSRPYKSERVKDTV
+81 TSRPYKSERVQDTV
-95 SRRDIFLCID
+95 SRRDIFLCVD
-105 TSSSNYSGV
+105 SSSSNYSGV

-120 FKEIA
+120 FREIV

-164 YLAAQ
+164 YLTAQ
-169 EEFMTDFAQKYD
+169 EEFMTDYAQKYD

-191 ARYEELN
+191 GRYEELN

-220 GEGLASCLFSFPELT
+220 GEGLASCLFSFPELND
-235 EEERTRVI
+235 EERTRII

-255 APLVTLMDAAK
+255 APLVTLMDAAE
-266 MCEFD
+266 MCAFD

-277 ICPVSGAD
+277 ICPVSD
-285 AGAAAQ
+285 
-291 GGGGNGADETGD
+291 
-303 EGGAG
+303 AG
-308 GSGTGD
+308 GS
-314 ENGAGGT
+314 
-321 GGSGTGGGSGSGAD
+321 
-335 GANVSEMR
+335 NVSEMR
-343 EASELTGGKFYGP
+343 EAAELTNGKFYEP

-373 NQSTKTTTATVETD
+373 NQETRTTTATVESD
-387 TPQIWFIVLVAGFV
+387 APQFWFIVLAAGFA
-401 VIAATTIYLLVKR
+401 VIAATTIYILVKR
-414 GIGRG
+414 GIG
-419 QLRRGLPA
+419 QVKSRRGLTA

-451 AEIRTGNLDVA
+451 SEIKTTNLDVA
-462 FVVDMTISMWAEDH
+462 FVVDTTISMWAEDH
-476 KGGTRI
+476 QGGTRI
-482 DGVRSDIRTIMEALP
+482 DGVRKDIRSIMEALP

-507 NGAQILTPYTQDII
+507 NGAQILTPFTQDIV
-521 AVEDMLDDL
+521 ALEDMLGEL
-530 SMPSYATSQ
+530 EMPSYATSR

-574 ETTNGAELMSFRDLG
+574 ETTNGDTLQSFKDLG
-589 KLIDSGAVLGYGT
+589 RLVDSGAVLGYGT
-602 ESGGPMYYPGRG
+602 ESGGAMYYPGRG
-614 YIRNNS
+614 YIRNSS
-620 NGETARS
+620 NGDKALS
-627 RIDEAALRQIAG
+627 RIDETTLRQIAG
-639 DLSVPYINETEDI
+639 DLSVPYINETKDT
-652 GSSLAGRLRSVRL
+652 GTSLAGRLQSVRL
-665 MSREA
+665 MSRQA
-670 AFASGSRE
+670 AFATGNRE
-678 GYVETYHYFA
+678 GYTETYHYFA
-688 MFVEALLLI
+688 MFVEFLLLV
-697 WLYLTIFRGGVA
+697 WMYLTICRGGVA

>member
-21 VCLIAFILRK
+21 VCLIAFIMRK
-31 KPDISKSLRAANTRR
+31 KPDVSRSLRAANTRR

-57 LEAKVLRIL
+57 LEARIFRL
-66 AMAGIIISLVAAVFL
+66 LTIAGMIIALVAAVFL
-81 TSRPYKSERVKDTV
+81 TSRPYKSERVQDTV
-95 SRRDIFLCID
+95 SRRDIFLCVD
-105 TSSSNYSGV
+105 SSSSNYSGV

-120 FKEIA
+120 FREIV

-164 YLAAQ
+164 YLTAQ
-169 EEFMTDFAQKYD
+169 EEFMTDYAQKYD

-191 ARYEELN
+191 GRYEELN

-220 GEGLASCLFSFPELT
+220 GEGLASCLFSFPELND
-235 EEERTRVI
+235 EERTRII

-255 APLVTLMDAAK
+255 APLVTLMDAAE
-266 MCEFD
+266 MCAFD

-277 ICPVSGAD
+277 ICPVSD
-285 AGAAAQ
+285 
-291 GGGGNGADETGD
+291 
-303 EGGAG
+303 AG
-308 GSGTGD
+308 GS
-314 ENGAGGT
+314 
-321 GGSGTGGGSGSGAD
+321 
-335 GANVSEMR
+335 NVSEMR
-343 EASELTGGKFYGP
+343 EAAELTNGKFYEP

-373 NQSTKTTTATVETD
+373 NQETRTTTATVESD
-387 TPQIWFIVLVAGFV
+387 APQFWFIVLAAGFA
-401 VIAATTIYLLVKR
+401 VIAATTIYILVKR

-419 QLRRGLPA
+419 KSKRGLTA

-434 LAGIAAV
+434 LAGITAV

-451 AEIRTGNLDVA
+451 SEIKTTNLDVA
-462 FVVDMTISMWAEDH
+462 FVVDTTISMWAEDH
-476 KGGTRI
+476 QGGTRI
-482 DGVRSDIRTIMEALP
+482 DGVRKDIRSIMEALP

-507 NGAQILTPYTQDII
+507 NGAQILTPFTQDIV
-521 AVEDMLDDL
+521 ALEDMLGEL
-530 SMPSYATSQ
+530 EMPSYATSR

-574 ETTNGAELMSFRDLG
+574 ETTNGDTLQSFKDLG
-589 KLIDSGAVLGYGT
+589 RLVDSGAVLGYGT
-602 ESGGPMYYPGRG
+602 ESGGAMYYPGRG
-614 YIRNNS
+614 YIRNSS
-620 NGETARS
+620 NGDKALS
-627 RIDEAALRQIAG
+627 RIDETTLRQIAG
-639 DLSVPYINETEDI
+639 DLSVPYINETKDT
-652 GSSLAGRLRSVRL
+652 GNSLAGRLQSVRL
-665 MSREA
+665 MSRQA
-670 AFASGSRE
+670 AFATGNRE
-678 GYVETYHYFA
+678 GYTETYHYFA
-688 MFVEALLLI
+688 MFVEFLLLV
-697 WLYLTIFRGGVA
+697 WMYLTICRGGVA

>member
-21 VCLIAFILRK
+21 VCLIAFIMRK
-31 KPDISKSLRAANTRR
+31 KPDVSRSLRAANTRR

-57 LEAKVLRIL
+57 LEARIFRL
-66 AMAGIIISLVAAVFL
+66 LTIAGMIIALVAAVFL
-81 TSRPYKSERVKDTV
+81 TSRPYKSERVQDTV
-95 SRRDIFLCID
+95 SRRDIFLCVD
-105 TSSSNYSGV
+105 SSSSNYSGV

-120 FKEIA
+120 FREIV

-164 YLAAQ
+164 YLTAQ
-169 EEFMTDFAQKYD
+169 EEFMTDYAQKYD

-191 ARYEELN
+191 GRYEELN

-220 GEGLASCLFSFPELT
+220 GEGLASCLFSFPELAD
-235 EEERTRVI
+235 EERTRII

-255 APLVTLMDAAK
+255 APLVTLMDAAE
-266 MCEFD
+266 MCAFD

-277 ICPVSGAD
+277 ICPVSD
-285 AGAAAQ
+285 AG
-291 GGGGNGADETGD
+291 GG
-303 EGGAG
+303 
-308 GSGTGD
+308 
-314 ENGAGGT
+314 
-321 GGSGTGGGSGSGAD
+321 
-335 GANVSEMR
+335 NVSEMR
-343 EASELTGGKFYGP
+343 EAAELTDGKFYEP

-373 NQSTKTTTATVETD
+373 NRETRTTTATVESD
-387 TPQIWFIVLVAGFV
+387 APQFWFIVLAAGFA
-401 VIAATTIYLLVKR
+401 VIAATTIYILVKR
-414 GIGRG
+414 GIGRVKS
-419 QLRRGLPA
+419 RRGLTA

-451 AEIRTGNLDVA
+451 SEIKTSNLDVA
-462 FVVDMTISMWAEDH
+462 FVVDTTISMWAEDH
-476 KGGTRI
+476 KGGMRI
-482 DGVRSDIRTIMEALP
+482 DGVRNDIRSIMEALP

-507 NGAQILTPYTQDII
+507 NGAQILTPFTQDIV
-521 AVEDMLDDL
+521 AVEEMLGDL
-530 SMPSYATSQ
+530 NMPSYATSR

-574 ETTNGAELMSFRDLG
+574 ETTNGDALQSFKDLG
-589 KLIDSGAVLGYGT
+589 RLVDSGAVLGYGT
-602 ESGGPMYYPGRG
+602 ESGGAMYYPGRG
-614 YIRNNS
+614 YIRNSS
-620 NGETARS
+620 NGDKALS
-627 RIDEAALRQIAG
+627 RIDETTLRQIAG
-639 DLSVPYINETEDI
+639 DLSVPYINETKDA
-652 GSSLAGRLRSVRL
+652 GTSLAGRLRSVRM

-670 AFASGSRE
+670 AFAAGNRE
-678 GYVETYHYFA
+678 GYTETYHYFA
-688 MFVEALLLI
+688 MFVEFLLLI
-697 WLYLTIFRGGVA
+697 WLYLTICRGGVA

>member
-10 ALMIGG
+10 ALIIGG

-21 VCLIAFILRK
+21 VCLIAFIMRK
-31 KPDISKSLRAANTRR
+31 KPDVSKSLRAANTRR

-57 LEAKVLRIL
+57 LEARIFRIL
-66 AMAGIIISLVAAVFL
+66 TVAGMIIALVAAVFL
-81 TSRPYKSERVKDTV
+81 TSRPYRSERVQDTV
-95 SRRDIFLCID
+95 SRRDIFLCVD
-105 TSSSNYSGV
+105 DSSSNYSGV

-120 FKEIA
+120 FREIV

-137 FNTSSIQYVPM
+137 FNTSSVQYVPM

-153 FALRRLDALEG
+153 FALRRLDALED

-169 EEFMTDFAQKYD
+169 EEFMTDYAQKYD

-191 ARYEELN
+191 GRYEELN

-220 GEGLASCLFSFPELT
+220 GEGLASCLFSFPELAD
-235 EEERTRVI
+235 EERTRII

-255 APLVTLMDAAK
+255 APLVTLMDAAE
-266 MCEFD
+266 MCAFD

-277 ICPVSGAD
+277 ICPVSD
-285 AGAAAQ
+285 AG
-291 GGGGNGADETGD
+291 GG
-303 EGGAG
+303 
-308 GSGTGD
+308 
-314 ENGAGGT
+314 
-321 GGSGTGGGSGSGAD
+321 
-335 GANVSEMR
+335 NVSEMR
-343 EASELTGGKFYGP
+343 EAAELTDGKFYEP

-373 NQSTKTTTATVETD
+373 NRETRTTTATVESD
-387 TPQIWFIVLVAGFV
+387 APQFWFIILAAGFA
-401 VIAATTIYLLVKR
+401 VIAATTIYILVKR
-414 GIGRG
+414 GIGRVKS
-419 QLRRGLPA
+419 RRGLTA

-462 FVVDMTISMWAEDH
+462 FVVDTTISMWAEDH

-482 DGVRSDIRTIMEALP
+482 DGVRNDIRSIMEALP

-507 NGAQILTPYTQDII
+507 NGAQILTPFTQDIV
-521 AVEDMLDDL
+521 AVEEMLGDL
-530 SMPSYATSQ
+530 NMPSYATSR

-574 ETTNGAELMSFRDLG
+574 ETTNGDALQSFKDLG
-589 KLIDSGAVLGYGT
+589 RLVDSGAVLGYGT
-602 ESGGPMYYPGRG
+602 ESGGAMYYPGRG
-614 YIRNNS
+614 YIRNSS
-620 NGETARS
+620 NGDKALS
-627 RIDEAALRQIAG
+627 RIDETTLRQIAG
-639 DLSVPYINETEDI
+639 DLSVPYINETKDA
-652 GSSLAGRLRSVRL
+652 GTSLAGRLRSVRM

-670 AFASGSRE
+670 AFAAGNRE
-678 GYVETYHYFA
+678 GYTETYHYFA
-688 MFVEALLLI
+688 MFVEFLLLI
-697 WLYLTIFRGGVA
+697 WLYLTICRGGVA